1 MEYVLGH
8 QGRLY
13 VAEGGDLFSPQP
25 RVAAEQIE
33 ERYPVSPELE
43 LVLSKEEPGAGF
55 EKLDLRAE
63 LSMAEE
69 SHFSRLARATQIA
82 VWHDQHRFCGRCGAL
97 SKRAEGELAKR
108 CTQCELVVY
117 PRISP
122 CIIVLV
128 TKDDQCLLAHNTR
141 FPDGRYSTLAGFIEA
156 GETAEAAVAREI
168 MEEVGVEVCN
178 IRYAH
183 SQAWPF
189 PHSLML
195 GFYADYAGGEITPD
209 GEEIDL
215 AGWFTADNLP
225 QLPPSFT
232 ISRQLIEGF
241 LNPPA

>member
-13 VAEGGDLFSPQP
+13 VYDGGPLFTPEP
-25 RVAAEQIE
+25 AVATEQIE
-33 ERYPVSPELE
+33 ERYPVASELE
-43 LVLSKEEPGAGF
+43 LVLSKAPPEGF
-55 EKLDLRAE
+55 VPLDLRAE

-82 VWHDQHRFCGRCGAL
+82 VWHDQHRFCGRCGTVSA
-97 SKRAEGELAKR
+97 SVRGELAKR
-108 CTQCELVVY
+108 CPSCELVVY

-128 TKDDQCLLAHNTR
+128 TRGDQCLLAHNTR

-168 MEEVGVEVCN
+168 MEEVGVEVSN

-215 AGWFTADNLP
+215 AGWFSVDNLP
-225 QLPPSFT
+225 QLPPEFT

-241 LNPPA
+241 LQRQD

>member
-13 VAEGGDLFSPQP
+13 KEADGEVYAP
-25 RVAAEQIE
+25 RPALAAEQIDE
-33 ERYPVSPELE
+33 TYPVAPELE
-43 LVLSKEEPGAGF
+43 LVLSREEPGPGYTRV
-55 EKLDLRAE
+55 DLRAE

-69 SHFSRLARATQIA
+69 AHFSRLARAAQIA
-82 VWHDQHRFCGRCGAL
+82 VWHDQHRFCGRCGAR
-97 SKRAEGELAKR
+97 SKRAAGELAKR
-108 CTQCELVVY
+108 CPECELVVY

-128 TKDDQCLLAHNTR
+128 TDGDRCLLAHNTR
-141 FPDGRYSTLAGFIEA
+141 FPEGRYSTLAGFIEA

-168 MEEVGVEVCN
+168 MEEVGVEVTN

-195 GFYADYAGGEITPD
+195 GFYADYAGGEICPD

-215 AGWFTADNLP
+215 AGWFTADDLP
-225 QLPPSFT
+225 QLPPTFT

-241 LNPPA
+241 LNR